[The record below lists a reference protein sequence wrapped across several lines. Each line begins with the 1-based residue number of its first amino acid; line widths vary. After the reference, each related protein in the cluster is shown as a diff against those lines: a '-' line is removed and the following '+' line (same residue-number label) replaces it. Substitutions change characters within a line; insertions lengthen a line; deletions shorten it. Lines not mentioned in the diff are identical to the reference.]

1 MSAMEFWPTHM
12 AKGAKTPRT
21 QMTRSVKSREG
32 GHRHNLEEVVAEVE
46 AKTLSP
52 PSISSAEVSPASRYP
67 LLANS
72 EPNGMIGG
80 SGPSSHEWFAQYD
93 PDTCSWKTCQACL
106 LTGWAMYSETWPPSG
121 TMRNGKVYRRPPLV
135 PRTSVTESSLW
146 VGTPGGEAMAKDAVR
161 SKEFGKGRTP
171 SPQEMARK
179 GLWPTLRA
187 NSAMAATITE
197 DADPD
202 RYPNLETVLKK
213 TDPSAVGG
221 QLNPMWIEWLM
232 GFPPGWTDLEHSE
245 TR

>member
-135 PRTSVTESSLW
+135 PRTSGTGSLLLPTPTDASKGGGSSRS
-146 VGTPGGEAMAKDAVR
+146 GDRINETPTLQG
-161 SKEFGKGRTP
+161 
-171 SPQEMARK
+171 MARK